1 MELSAPKLI
10 TFVAS
15 VIVAIV
21 ALVIHYTHLS
31 VPHVH
36 SGFVVLLIA
45 YLILAI
51 GNLLRG
57 I

>member
-21 ALVIHYTHLS
+21 ALVIHYAHLDI
-31 VPHVH
+31 PHVH

-45 YLILAI
+45 YLVLAA
-51 GNLLRG
+51 GNLLPG

>member
-15 VIVAIV
+15 VIVAII
-21 ALVIHYTHLS
+21 ALVIHYAHLDI
-31 VPHVH
+31 PHVH

-45 YLILAI
+45 YLVLAA
-51 GNLLRG
+51 GNLLPG